1 MTTEELAKIRAD
13 YEAAREMREFSAA
26 KRINFEDYGEGL
38 TADRWFVVKGKD
50 TSCFGEGTPNHWRWA
65 AMILLGLASPDDA
78 PHAEEK
84 PTPEIVP
91 MLLDEIERLR
101 ADAARLDWLCG
112 GGMLQYAGYMTC
124 KGNGQ
129 SPREVIDAAASEV
142 KEATWAAK

>member
-1 MTTEELAKIRAD
+1 MGD
-13 YEAAREMREFSAA
+13 AAE
-26 KRINFEDYGEGL
+26 Y
-38 TADRWFVVKGKD
+38 
-50 TSCFGEGTPNHWRWA
+50 
-65 AMILLGLASPDDA
+65 
-78 PHAEEK
+78 
-84 PTPEIVP
+84 
-91 MLLDEIERLR
+91 IERLEAMAEGSGQTWDLSDNDRTAIKFILEEFDRLHGEINSLR